1 MVFQVGKIPS
11 EILKSIVFRNL
22 GMINDRLLV
31 GPGIGEDA
39 AVVRFG
45 NKALV
50 LSTDPITG
58 TASNIGW
65 FSVHINANDV
75 ATFGAKPKWYLCSI
89 MLPKGSRKN
98 VLREIMKQIDSA
110 CTELGVTVIG
120 GHCEVTPFLK
130 RPILVGFMLGE
141 TNLNRYVT
149 SASASEGNVLMLTKT
164 VGIEGTAILAT
175 DTKNILRKHLNK
187 GVIKRAQNL
196 YKKISVVKEALMA
209 MEVGG
214 VTAMHDPTEGGILCG
229 IWELSE
235 ASHLGVKIY
244 QNKIPISSETKSI
257 CKILKI
263 DPFRIMS
270 SGSLLIAAKKSSAS
284 KIIKEL
290 SRKRIPISVIGE
302 FTKRK
307 HGRKLLSLDE
317 SVVELKPP
325 FPDDVYNVFSKL
337 R

>member
-1 MVFQVGKIPS
+1 MGFQVGKIPS
-11 EILKSIVFRNL
+11 ESLENIVFRNL
-22 GMINDRLLV
+22 GIANDRLLV
-31 GPGIGEDA
+31 GPRIGEDA

-45 NKALV
+45 NRALV

-58 TASNIGW
+58 TASNVGW

-89 MLPKGSRKN
+89 MLPRGSREN
-98 VLREIMKQIDSA
+98 ELRGIMKQIDSA
-110 CTELGVTVIG
+110 CAELGVTVIG

-141 TNLNRYVT
+141 TRLNRYVT
-149 SASASEGNVLMLTKT
+149 SAGASVGNVLMMTKT
-164 VGIEGTAILAT
+164 VGIEGTTILAT
-175 DTKNILRKHLNK
+175 DTERILRKHLKK

-196 YKKISVVKEALMA
+196 YKKISVVQEALMA

-235 ASHLGVKIY
+235 ASNIGVRVY
-244 QNKIPISSETKSI
+244 RDRIPISSETKSI

-263 DPFRIMS
+263 DPLRLMS
-270 SGSLLIAAKKSSAS
+270 SGSLLIAAKKSSAP

-290 SRKRIPISVIGE
+290 SGKQVPVSVIGE

-307 HGRKLLSLDE
+307 NGRKLLSIDE
-317 SVVELKPP
+317 SVVELRPP
-325 FPDDVYNVFSKL
+325 FPDDVYTVFSNL
-337 R
+337 I

>member
-1 MVFQVGKIPS
+1 MIFQVGKIPS

-22 GMINDRLLV
+22 GIPNDRLLV

-58 TASNIGW
+58 TASNVGW

-89 MLPKGSRKN
+89 MLPKRSRKN
-98 VLREIMKQIDSA
+98 VLHGIMKQIDSA
-110 CTELGVTVIG
+110 CAELGVTVIG

-141 TNLNRYVT
+141 TSLNRYVT
-149 SASASEGNVLMLTKT
+149 SGGASVGNVLMVTKT
-164 VGIEGTAILAT
+164 VGIEGTTILAT
-175 DTKNILRKHLNK
+175 DAEDMLRKHLKK
-187 GVIKRAQNL
+187 GVIKRAQNI

-235 ASHLGVKIY
+235 ASNLGVRVYKDR
-244 QNKIPISSETKSI
+244 IPISSETKSI

-263 DPFRIMS
+263 DPFRLMS

-290 SRKRIPISVIGE
+290 SGKKIPISVIGE

-307 HGRKLLSLDE
+307 YGRKLLSIDE
-317 SVVELKPP
+317 SVAELKPP

>member
-11 EILKSIVFRNL
+11 EILKSLVFRNL
-22 GMINDRLLV
+22 GMTSDRLLV

-58 TASNIGW
+58 TASNGGW

-89 MLPKGSRKN
+89 MLPKGSKEN
-98 VLREIMKQIDSA
+98 VLRGIMKQIDSA

-120 GHCEVTPFLK
+120 GHCEVTQFLK

-141 TNLNRYVT
+141 TSLNRYVT
-149 SASASEGNVLMLTKT
+149 SGGASVGNVLMLTKT

-175 DTKNILRKHLNK
+175 DAESILRKHLKK

-209 MEVGG
+209 MDVGG

-235 ASHLGVKIY
+235 ASNLGVRVY
-244 QNKIPISSETKSI
+244 RDRIPISSETESI

-263 DPFRIMS
+263 DPFRLMS
-270 SGSLLIAAKKSSAS
+270 SGSLLIAAKKSSAP

-290 SRKRIPISVIGE
+290 SGKRIPISVIGE

-307 HGRKLLSLDE
+307 HGRKFLSIDE
-317 SVVELKPP
+317 SAVELKPP

>member
-22 GMINDRLLV
+22 GTINDRLLV

-89 MLPKGSRKN
+89 MLP
-98 VLREIMKQIDSA
+98 
-110 CTELGVTVIG
+110 TVIG

-175 DTKNILRKHLNK
+175 DTKNILRKYLNK

-229 IWELSE
+229 VWELSE

-257 CKILKI
+257 CEILKI

-270 SGSLLIAAKKSSAS
+270 SGSLLIAAKKSSSS

>member
-11 EILKSIVFRNL
+11 EILRSIVFRNL
-22 GMINDRLLV
+22 GMMNDRLLV
-31 GPGIGEDA
+31 GPGIGEDG

-45 NKALV
+45 NRALV

-58 TASNIGW
+58 TASNVGW

-89 MLPKGSRKN
+89 MLPKGSREN
-98 VLREIMKQIDSA
+98 ELRGIMKQIDSA

-130 RPILVGFMLGE
+130 RPILVGFILGE
-141 TNLNRYVT
+141 TRLNRYVT
-149 SASASEGNVLMLTKT
+149 SAGASVGNVLMMTKT
-164 VGIEGTAILAT
+164 VGIEGTTILAT
-175 DTKNILRKHLNK
+175 DTERILRKHLKK

-196 YKKISVVKEALMA
+196 YKKISVVQEALMA

-235 ASHLGVKIY
+235 ASNIGVRVY
-244 QNKIPISSETKSI
+244 RDRIPISSETKSI

-263 DPFRIMS
+263 DPFRLMS
-270 SGSLLIAAKKSSAS
+270 SGSLLIAAKKSLAP
-284 KIIKEL
+284 KIIKRL
-290 SRKRIPISVIGE
+290 SGKQVPISVIGE

-307 HGRKLLSLDE
+307 NGRKLLSIDE
-317 SVVELKPP
+317 SFVELKPP
-325 FPDDVYNVFSKL
+325 FPDDVYTVFSNL

>member
-22 GMINDRLLV
+22 GMANDRLLV

-58 TASNIGW
+58 TASNVGW

-98 VLREIMKQIDSA
+98 VLRGIMKQIDSA

-120 GHCEVTPFLK
+120 GHCEVTTFLK
-130 RPILVGFMLGE
+130 KPILVGFMLGE
-141 TNLNRYVT
+141 TRLNRYVT
-149 SASASEGNVLMLTKT
+149 SGGASVGNVLMLTKT

-175 DTKNILRKHLNK
+175 DAENILRKHLKK
-187 GVIKRAQNL
+187 GVIRRAQNL

-235 ASHLGVKIY
+235 ASHLGVRIY
-244 QNKIPISSETKSI
+244 QNRIPISSETRSI

-263 DPFRIMS
+263 DPCRLVS
-270 SGSLLIAAKKSSAS
+270 SGSLLIAAKKSFAP

-290 SRKRIPISVIGE
+290 SGKRIPISVIGE

-307 HGRKLLSLDE
+307 HGRKLLSIDE
-317 SVVELKPP
+317 SVIELKPP
-325 FPDDVYNVFSKL
+325 FPDDVYNVCSKL

>member
-11 EILKSIVFRNL
+11 EILRSIVFRNL
-22 GMINDRLLV
+22 GMMNDRLLV
-31 GPGIGEDA
+31 GPGIGEDG

-45 NKALV
+45 NRALV

-58 TASNIGW
+58 TASNVGW

-89 MLPKGSRKN
+89 MLPKGSREN
-98 VLREIMKQIDSA
+98 ELRGIMKQIDSA

-130 RPILVGFMLGE
+130 RPILVGFILGE
-141 TNLNRYVT
+141 TRLNRYVT
-149 SASASEGNVLMLTKT
+149 SAGASVGNVLMMTKT
-164 VGIEGTAILAT
+164 VGIEGTTILAT
-175 DTKNILRKHLNK
+175 DTERILRKHLKK

-196 YKKISVVKEALMA
+196 YKKISVVQEALMA

-235 ASHLGVKIY
+235 ASNIGVRVY
-244 QNKIPISSETKSI
+244 RDRIPISSETKNI

-263 DPFRIMS
+263 DPFRLMS
-270 SGSLLIAAKKSSAS
+270 SGSLLIAAKKSLAP
-284 KIIKEL
+284 KIIKRL
-290 SRKRIPISVIGE
+290 SGKQVPISVIGE

-307 HGRKLLSLDE
+307 NGRKLLSIDE
-317 SVVELKPP
+317 SFVELKPP
-325 FPDDVYNVFSKL
+325 FPDDVYTVFSNL